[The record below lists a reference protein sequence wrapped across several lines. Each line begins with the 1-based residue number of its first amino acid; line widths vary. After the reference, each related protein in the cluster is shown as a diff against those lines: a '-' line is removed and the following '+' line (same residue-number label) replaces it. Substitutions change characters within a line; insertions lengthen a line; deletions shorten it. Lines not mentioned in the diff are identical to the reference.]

1 MSLEPFKH
9 SEALTFGVEL
19 ELQLVNRHDYDL
31 APFAPDLIR
40 ALKGAKHAGR
50 SEEHTSEL
58 QSH

>member
-31 APFAPDLIR
+31 APFAPDLLR
-40 ALKGAKHAGR
+40 ALKAPSMPAISSRR
-50 SEEHTSEL
+50 SARR
-58 QSH
+58 